1 MKTIEVQADQ
11 TALDLAIQYY
21 GTADGI
27 GEILSLNPSLAND
40 PKRLAEEGRNMNAFY
55 PDLRLTPGQSVLIDD
70 GGTVIKKSV
79 VKKMEKNVTTY
90 MSEEWQEQLLR

>member
-11 TALDLAIQYY
+11 TVLDLAMQHY
-21 GTADGI
+21 GTAEGVS
-27 GEILSLNPSLAND
+27 EILSLNPSLEND
-40 PKRLAEEGRNMNAFY
+40 PQRVAAEGREAGAFY

-79 VKKMEKNVTTY
+79 VKKMERNVTTY
-90 MSEEWQEQLLR
+90 MTEEWQEQLVR

>member
-11 TALDLAIQYY
+11 TVLDLAMQHY
-21 GTADGI
+21 GTAEGVS
-27 GEILSLNPSLAND
+27 EILSLNPSLEND
-40 PKRLAEEGRNMNAFY
+40 PQRVAEEGREAGAFD

-79 VKKMEKNVTTY
+79 VKKMERNVTTY
-90 MSEEWQEQLLR
+90 MTEEWQEQLVR